1 MTALSIVL
9 TRNAGS
15 LGSVVAIG
23 GATLAVTGSLW
34 WLWRREQ
41 SVQPSP
47 MSEYLAVAY
56 GWAYY
61 TSLVFIWESVGDRW
75 VDWLVILPPNFFR
88 ASDRQKARP
97 HVCTSIS
104 HIRSHRVRRSPSRCG
119 RLHRRCSVPG
129 PHRARSR
136 RGPRPV
142 DRRSAPPR
150 RKSVLRS
157 AWWHPDGLHG
167 CAVPLKAQIGSRSAP
182 TGIHSVCVSHA
193 SFVHSSPHCA
203 ILRLRPQHMFGRV
216 ALRVE

>member
-1 MTALSIVL
+1 MSDSLSWSLGAISLTALSIVL

-23 GATLAVTGSLW
+23 GATLAATGSLW

-129 PHRARSR
+129 PHRALAAVVAPVPLIAAALHPVASRFYAR
-136 RGPRPV
+136 RG
-142 DRRSAPPR
+142 
-150 RKSVLRS
+150 
-157 AWWHPDGLHG
+157 GT
-167 CAVPLKAQIGSRSAP
+167 P
-182 TGIHSVCVSHA
+182 TGSTGVPFH
-193 SFVHSSPHCA
+193 
-203 ILRLRPQHMFGRV
+203 
-216 ALRVE
+216 